1 MVKKQSMDG
10 SVMSDEIDGENI
22 VEIFRD
28 TSKSLQKLFD
38 SDHLFFFVMKCAR
51 RCTILV

>member
-28 TSKSLQKLFD
+28 TSESIVKIFLTMNIG
-38 SDHLFFFVMKCAR
+38 FF
-51 RCTILV
+51 